1 MSTER
6 AAHEMRGSPCG
17 LYSPIRDYAAIGDCH
32 GAALVS
38 RDGSVDWCCLGR
50 FDANPIFCRLLDAEK
65 GGFFS
70 IQPAC
75 PYAVERTYV
84 GRTNIVSTTFATAQG
99 QVVVTDFMPVG
110 RRPHAGV
117 HDYVT
122 LDAPFWLVRM
132 VEGLTG
138 AVPLHIM
145 YRPTVDFARRMPRL
159 TKTSQEVRADAGP
172 TLTSDVSLTVNGD
185 IAEGEIVLSAGEH
198 RYLVV
203 TAEPI
208 GEVSLTARAPR
219 LFAITRAFWEEWAAY
234 CRYQGP
240 YGDAVLRSAL
250 ALKLLTYAPTG
261 ALVAAPTTSLPEEIK
276 GERNWDY
283 RYCWLRDATFTLY
296 ALAALGYSGEA
307 RQFAAFLQRS
317 CMTTHP
323 RVQIMY
329 GVDGE
334 TNLAEHILDHL
345 EGYGGSRP
353 VRIGNGA
360 FTQQQI
366 DVYGE
371 VLDWALLYRSLGG
384 RFSRKGRK
392 FLASLGDFVAAHWQE
407 PDCGIWEMRGEPRH
421 HVHGKMMSW
430 VAIDRIIRFF
440 GATPQRLRQREAL
453 HRAVLTRG
461 VEAEHGFL
469 RQAFDEPGIDAALL
483 LAPVVGFPL
492 DRRTL
497 ERTVEAVERTLQRGD
512 YVQRYVTEDGLK
524 GSEGAFL
531 ICSFWLVDALLF
543 IEREREAR
551 ELYERLLSRAN
562 DVGLYAEEID
572 PETHAFLG
580 NFPQAFTHLAVIQ
593 CATNFA
599 LYDRGGAAA
608 LAGAHAD
615 RARLG
620 VEATAGLRALWA
632 AFKTSR
638 RIGRLW
644 SSQASIMPRE
654 WGHSRQE
661 ADIFGTLAGEARLLR
676 K

>member
-1 MSTER
+1 MCLLKTPMRTER
-6 AAHEMRGSPCG
+6 TVQEIRNASP
-17 LYSPIRDYAAIGDCH
+17 YPPIRDYAAIGDCH

-38 RDGSVDWCCLGR
+38 RDGGVDWCCLGR
-50 FDANPIFCRLLDAEK
+50 FDADPLFCRLLDANT

-70 IQPAC
+70 IHPAC
-75 PYAVERTYV
+75 PYATERTYV
-84 GRTNIVSTTFATAQG
+84 GHTNILRTTFSTPQG
-99 QVVVTDFMPVG
+99 TVVVTDFMPVG
-110 RRPHAGV
+110 RRAHAGV

-132 VEGLTG
+132 VEGRTG
-138 AVPLHIM
+138 AVPLHIK
-145 YRPTVDFARRMPRL
+145 YRPTINFARHMTRL

-172 TLTSDVSLTVNGD
+172 TLASDVSLTVNGD
-185 IAEGEIVLSAGEH
+185 IAEGEIVLRAGE
-198 RYLVV
+198 RQCLAVA
-203 TAEPI
+203 AEPI
-208 GEVSLTARAPR
+208 GEVLLAERIPQ
-219 LFAITRAFWEEWAAY
+219 LFAVTCAFWEEWAAY

-240 YGDAVLRSAL
+240 YRDAVLRSAL
-250 ALKLLTYAPTG
+250 ALKLLTYAPSG
-261 ALVAAPTTSLPEEIK
+261 AIVAAPTTSLPEEIG

-307 RQFAAFLQRS
+307 RQFAAFLQQS
-317 CMTTHP
+317 CLTTHP

-329 GVDGE
+329 GIDGQS
-334 TNLAEHILDHL
+334 NLAEHALEHLD
-345 EGYGGSRP
+345 GYGDSRP
-353 VRIGNGA
+353 VRVGNGA
-360 FTQQQI
+360 FMQQQL

-384 RFSRKGRK
+384 RFSRSGQK
-392 FLASLGDFVAAHWQE
+392 FLASLGDFVTAHWQE
-407 PDCGIWEMRGEPRH
+407 PDCGIWEMRSAPQH
-421 HVHGKMMSW
+421 HVHGKIMSW
-430 VAIDRIIRFF
+430 VAMDRLIRLF
-440 GATPQRLRQREAL
+440 GETPHRLQSREAL
-453 HRAVLTRG
+453 RLAVLTRG
-461 VEAEHGFL
+461 VNAERGHL
-469 RQAFDEPGIDAALL
+469 QQAFDNPETDAALL

-497 ERTVEAVERTLQRGD
+497 ERTVEEVERTLRQGD
-512 YVQRYVTEDGLK
+512 YVQRYMTEDGLK

-543 IEREREAR
+543 IGREREAR

-572 PETHAFLG
+572 PDTHAFLG

-593 CATNFA
+593 CATHFA

-608 LAGAHAD
+608 LVGAHAD

-632 AFKTSR
+632 AVKASG

-644 SSQASIMPRE
+644 SSPASILPRE
-654 WGHSRQE
+654 WGQQSGRSHHGN
-661 ADIFGTLAGEARLLR
+661 FH
-676 K
+676 